1 MSQDA
6 SRSNRDHGW
15 QMLPIVIAAR
25 TEATVNRI
33 ERKLDQHIIQAIT
46 DRHPRQPSFMS
57 RATNIGIKV
66 AIGRILTWVLYLG
79 TPIMLWMTAWAWH
92 RIGPWWRFLL
102 GAG

>member
-1 MSQDA
+1 MDRDA
-6 SRSNRDHGW
+6 RPSNPDHGW

-33 ERKLDQHIIQAIT
+33 EQKLDQHIIRTIT
-46 DRHPRQPSFMS
+46 DQHPRQPSFMS

-79 TPIMLWMTAWAWH
+79 TPIMLWMITALWH
-92 RIGPWWRFLL
+92 RIGPWWRLLL
-102 GAG
+102 GYG